1 MRVNSVL
8 VAALALYAS
17 AFAQSSAT
25 LSFSAAPLWPLSG
38 DVSRFSVDQYVFTSP
53 AVSEYV
59 VALRSADGAV
69 ERTLRAPIHNKVAPE
84 VTASVSRDSDGKF
97 HYLYSVSNGVS
108 AAMPIERWA
117 LAIEE
122 VGHQLVLS
130 HPSWKGGQSAAKLP
144 GISREQH
151 EVYQWESA
159 ENGALS
165 PGKTASEFEIVSDLA
180 PGYVLGVFYGKAS
193 TPELTA
199 EDWASLPE
207 PAAAQLRN
215 ALSTRWD
222 SQSRQVV
229 GPRFPPGAELD
240 VVEANFYFGLREMQT
255 SGRIAR
261 DSTVGNELGS
271 ALNDS
276 LQQAEITVPPVLD
289 SLKPAAG
296 SKEAELLSAFRLTLS
311 SLRTK

>member
-1 MRVNSVL
+1 
-8 VAALALYAS
+8 
-17 AFAQSSAT
+17 
-25 LSFSAAPLWPLSG
+25 
-38 DVSRFSVDQYVFTSP
+38 
-53 AVSEYV
+53 
-59 VALRSADGAV
+59 
-69 ERTLRAPIHNKVAPE
+69 
-84 VTASVSRDSDGKF
+84 
-97 HYLYSVSNGVS
+97 
-108 AAMPIERWA
+108 MPIERWA

-144 GISREQH
+144 GISRGQH

-229 GPRFPPGAELD
+229 GPRFPPRAELD
-240 VVEANFYFGLREMQT
+240 VVEANFYLGLREMQT
-255 SGRIAR
+255 SGRIAV
-261 DSTVGNELGS
+261 DSTVGNELES
-271 ALNDS
+271 ALNRS
-276 LQQAEITVPPVLD
+276 LQQAGITVPPTLD

-296 SKEAELLSAFRLTLS
+296 SREAELLSALGLALS
-311 SLRTK
+311 SLQTK